1 MEIEYKTGSGGVT
14 LLSFKDSGGIDCN
27 MQIST
32 SGEMAKIWI
41 GCAEADLKFLIPGAG
56 WHRVKLPFEAQSN
69 TRMHLSQSQ
78 VYDLLPALTFFAEHG
93 VLPAEYA
100 KANPVKM
107 IEAAMGDRRLI
118 HEEILHI
125 GQQLSNAAH
134 ALKQDSSIDERTRQ
148 TMADLQKRWDEAYSA
163 WYRVPG
169 KPKQNSGTS

>member
-1 MEIEYKTGSGGVT
+1 MEIKHTLGSGGVT

-41 GCAEADLKFLIPGAG
+41 GCAEPDLKILIPGAG
-56 WHRVKLPFEAQSN
+56 WQRVNLPFEVYSN
-69 TRMHLSQSQ
+69 NRMHLSQSQ
-78 VYDLLPALTFFAEHG
+78 VYDLLPTLAFFAEHG
-93 VLPAEYA
+93 VLPVEHAV
-100 KANPVKM
+100 ANPVKV

-118 HEEILHI
+118 HEEILRI

-169 KPKQNSGTS
+169 TPKQNSGTS